1 MFELIQ
7 SNNGARG
14 WWWCELLLK
23 QPDSAICVL
32 RGIASL
38 MLVCIKVVVWF

>member
-1 MFELIQ
+1 MVEVIQ

-23 QPDSAICVL
+23 QSDSAICVL
-32 RGIASL
+32 GGITHL
-38 MLVCIKVVVWF
+38 MQIRIK